1 MAGLISPQAFSP
13 PPLLLLLVALP
24 PPAPLPL
31 HSRVLCWKPSSP
43 RREDSSAGC
52 GGADP
57 GVLRILLES
66 VSR

>member
-1 MAGLISPQAFSP
+1 MPAP
-13 PPLLLLLVALP
+13 PPPPVILVCAG
-24 PPAPLPL
+24 
-31 HSRVLCWKPSSP
+31 VLFLCP
-43 RREDSSAGC
+43 RFLIWMLFDSFLGSAGC